1 MNVEYER
8 HPDRN
13 FSKNFD
19 DVVPSAAISYG
30 LSEMSNIRV
39 GYNMRLNRPGIWF
52 LNPFRISATPND
64 VSYGN
69 PDLSTEKSHSISL
82 SYNIFTSKVNLNADA
97 RYSFVNNGV
106 TGYSFVDEDGVRNS
120 TYGNYV
126 RTQRTSLSV
135 WMSWNITDKTS
146 FMLSASGSY
155 VDLRSKE
162 LGSSNCGFGGNLYAQ
177 LRQRLP
183 WKLDFTAYGGY
194 GAPYISLQGRSG
206 SYNFY
211 GLSLNRSFLKEDRME
226 VSLFASDFFSA
237 WKKYSSTTV
246 TDTYRQLSHYKD
258 YACRFGVSLSWRLGS
273 MNVNVKRTE
282 RSISNDDVMKGGG
295 NGSGGQ
301 QKN

>member
-1 MNVEYER
+1 
-8 HPDRN
+8 
-13 FSKNFD
+13 
-19 DVVPSAAISYG
+19 
-30 LSEMSNIRV
+30 
-39 GYNMRLNRPGIWF
+39 MRLNRPGIWF

-206 SYNFY
+206 HIISTDFRSTAHSLKKTVWRY
-211 GLSLNRSFLKEDRME
+211 LSLRAISFRHGKNIQ
-226 VSLFASDFFSA
+226 A
-237 WKKYSSTTV
+237 
-246 TDTYRQLSHYKD
+246 QLSPTLIGSCRITRIMHAASES
-258 YACRFGVSLSWRLGS
+258 ACH
-273 MNVNVKRTE
+273 
-282 RSISNDDVMKGGG
+282 GGLAV
-295 NGSGGQ
+295 
-301 QKN
+301 